1 MAEQN
6 VVIKI
11 QADVSKATNNVKA
24 LQQVIAKLSASGTQA
39 AAGTKKVGNA
49 AKKTATASQLLDKEI
64 KKIIAG
70 EANLDKVADLAT
82 QALDEQ
88 TAATKRLAD
97 VSKTVEGAVG
107 KQGAAVLGANKQIG
121 GLADA
126 SGAASFALLSLGQA
140 FQDSAQFGMGFAQ
153 GFRAINNNIQQT
165 FTALALGSIQAGGFG
180 KLLKLMGGSLWGP
193 GGLILGFSAVT
204 AAIEF
209 FSTRAQRAKS
219 DGEEFAKAW
228 EEASSSLISFNNALE
243 GKKFVIPEDALV
255 GVAEDLRREVGLI
268 TQAQETLATEA
279 GESALEFGEK
289 AGDMQSTLLEMQA
302 RQLGLDKEVNKVLRD
317 REGLEMKRETAAFI
331 LAGYTEAEIAA
342 RTELLTQFDEEIA
355 RNEKLEVIK
364 ANLEARGFKLEEST
378 RKTRRET
385 ESLTELERA
394 RLKLAQLTA
403 QFSGDGSEER
413 ELGQLQA
420 RIGLMES
427 LRDSTIGYSQS
438 IEEMRVLM
446 NQVLTLKFN
455 AITGEFED
463 MVVEADPLIEET
475 ERLQDLNEELR
486 ERIRLRR
493 QILGIEQIG
502 ADQLVQ
508 LSDTTKDFTDEYARQ
523 NKERIK
529 ADAESAKS
537 FFELQE
543 GISKGIGIVSQSF
556 GSMGTTF
563 MQLAQQQE
571 DGSRRMFKIGKALA
585 ISQAVMNSYQAYT
598 AALADQTMPTPM
610 RYIAAGAALAAGLA
624 QVAAIRSTQFGG
636 GGKNGRQISAPNVFA
651 GVTSIDALPG
661 GAASQRSDLSVATLG
676 GFGGGVQVEL
686 VAQGRNL
693 VSVSSMETS
702 ASKRRSGLQTIG
714 GGIIR

>member
-11 QADVSKATNNVKA
+11 QADVSKATNDVKA
-24 LQQVIAKLSASGTQA
+24 LQQVIAKLSTSGTQA
-39 AAGTKKVGNA
+39 AAGTEKVGNA

-64 KKIIAG
+64 KKVIAG
-70 EANLDKVADLAT
+70 QGNLERVTELAT
-82 QALDEQ
+82 QALEEEE
-88 TAATKRLAD
+88 AAAKRLAD
-97 VSKTVEGAVG
+97 VSKAVEGAVG
-107 KQGAAVLGANKQIG
+107 KKGAAVLGASKQIG

-165 FTALALGSIQAGGFG
+165 FTAIALGSIQAGSFAN
-180 KLLKLMGGSLWGP
+180 LLKLMGGSLWGP

-204 AAIEF
+204 AGIEF
-209 FSTRAQRAKS
+209 FTTRAQRAKQE
-219 DGEEFAKAW
+219 GEDFARAW

-255 GVAEDLRREVGLI
+255 DVAEDLRREIGLI
-268 TQAQETLATEA
+268 TQAQETLADEA
-279 GESALEFGEK
+279 EEVFGSSSAAADLLASNL
-289 AGDMQSTLLEMQA
+289 AGQA
-302 RQLGLDKEVNKVLRD
+302 RQLGLDKEANQIAED
-317 REGLEMKRETAAFI
+317 RVDLEMSREAAAFI

-342 RTELLTQFDEEIA
+342 RTDLLKQFDEEIA
-355 RNEKLEVIK
+355 LNEKLAVIK
-364 ANLEARGFKLEEST
+364 ATLEARGFKMEESAK
-378 RKTRRET
+378 KTRRET
-385 ESLTELERA
+385 EKLTEVERA
-394 RLKLAQLTA
+394 RLRLAELTA
-403 QFSGDGSEER
+403 LHGTDER

-427 LRDSTIGYSQS
+427 LRDSTIEYSQS
-438 IEEMRVLM
+438 IEEMRILM

-455 AITGEFED
+455 AVTGEFED
-463 MVVEADPLIEET
+463 MVVEADPIIEET

-493 QILGIEQIG
+493 QILGLEQIG

-523 NKERIK
+523 NAERIK
-529 ADAESAKS
+529 ADAEGAKS
-537 FFELQE
+537 FFELQQ

-571 DGSRRMFKIGKALA
+571 SGSRRMFKIGKALA

-610 RYIAAGAALAAGLA
+610 RYVAAGAALAAGLA
-624 QVAAIRSTQFGG
+624 QVAAIKSTEFGQ
-636 GGKNGRQISAPNVFA
+636 GGKKGRQISAPNVFA
-651 GVTSIDALPG
+651 GITSVGALPG
-661 GAASQRSDLSVATLG
+661 GSASQRSDLSVATLAG
-676 GFGGGVQVEL
+676 SGMGLQVEL

-693 VSVSSMETS
+693 VAVSSTETS